1 VSAGSLLGRVDSRV
15 GELARRAWTA
25 HHRRRLTRIGWGP
38 ALDAGPGG
46 WAAGGP
52 PPRPGNAVEVL
63 VDGAAA
69 LPRMA
74 ADLAAARAHVRIAGW
89 YFSPGFALTR
99 DDDPVVLRNLLAG
112 LAERIDVRV
121 IAWAGAPAPVFRP
134 GRGDVRAVRDAL
146 CAGTRVRVALDGH
159 ERPLHCHHE
168 KLIVI
173 DGVTAYVGG
182 IDLTSA
188 SGDRFDSSEHPAR
201 GAVGWHDA
209 AVRIAGPAVQ
219 DVAEHLRARWHAVT
233 GEDLGAPAPVPPA
246 GATELQVVRTVPEG
260 IYPALPHGDFTIL
273 ESYLRAL
280 RAARRLVYLE
290 SQFLW
295 SPEIE
300 AVLRDKLRRPPTPGF
315 RVLTLLPARPN
326 DGGDDTR
333 GVLGALL
340 EADAG
345 AGRVL
350 ACTLFA
356 RRGRVSDPVYVH
368 AKVGIVDD
376 EWLTIGSANLNE
388 HSMFNDTEMNV
399 VTRDPALARATRL
412 RLWAE
417 HLERSPEEVGGDPTR
432 AIDELWRPT
441 AEEQLARH
449 ADGRPLTH
457 RLMRLPHV
465 SRHSEQLYGPLQGLV
480 VDG

>member
-1 VSAGSLLGRVDSRV
+1 VSTNALVGRVDA
-15 GELARRAWTA
+15 GIGALARRAVSA
-25 HHRRRLTRIGWGP
+25 HHRRRLRRLGQGWV
-38 ALDAGPGG
+38 LDAGPGG
-46 WAAGGP
+46 WAAGAP
-52 PPRPGNAVEVL
+52 PPRAGNAVEVL
-63 VDGAAA
+63 VDGAEA

-74 ADLAAARAHVRIAGW
+74 ADLAAARSHVEIAGW
-89 YFSPGFALTR
+89 FFTPDFALTR
-99 DDDPVVLRNLLAG
+99 DGDPQVLRNLLAEV
-112 LAERIDVRV
+112 AQRVEVRV
-121 IAWAGAPAPVFRP
+121 LAWAGAPAPVFRP
-134 GRGDVRAVRDAL
+134 TRSDVRDVRDAL
-146 CAGTRVRVALDGH
+146 CDGTRVRVALDRH

-168 KLIVI
+168 KVIVV
-173 DGVTAYVGG
+173 DGAVAYVGG

-188 SGDRFDSSEHPAR
+188 SGDRFDSSEHPSRA
-201 GAVGWHDA
+201 AVGWHDA
-209 AVRIAGPAVQ
+209 SMRIAGPAVG
-219 DVAEHLRARWHAVT
+219 DVAEHFRTRWRGVT
-233 GEDLGAPAPVPPA
+233 GEDLGEPEPVPPA
-246 GATELQVVRTVPEG
+246 GDVELQIVRTVPER
-260 IYPALPHGDFTIL
+260 IYPAVPRGDFGIL

-295 SPEIE
+295 SPEIA
-300 AVLRDKLRRPPTPGF
+300 AVLCEKLRRPPSPDF
-315 RVLTLLPARPN
+315 RLLALLPARPN

-333 GVLGALL
+333 GVLGALM

-356 RRGRVSDPVYVH
+356 RAGRLADPVYVH
-368 AKVGIVDD
+368 AKVAIVDD

-388 HSMFNDTEMNV
+388 HSMLNDTEMNV

-417 HLERSPEEVGGDPTR
+417 HLELGVDEVGGDPTR
-432 AIDELWRPT
+432 VFDERWRPT
-441 AEEQLARH
+441 AEDQLARR
-449 ADGRPLTH
+449 AAGEPLTH

-465 SRHSEQLYGPLQGLV
+465 SRHSEQLLGPLQGLV